1 MGSRNMKTGIYGMS
15 KIKLDIYMVCLLIC
29 VLSHP
34 GICSNT
40 NALTFFGWSDQ
51 HVKTDGDGTHLVPA
65 IDAMNK
71 LPQTDYPADI
81 GGKVAEPNFVIGLG
95 DITEWPTIAA
105 RDTYEKLITG
115 RLKYPSYD
123 VAGNHDSG
131 GLSPSPTI
139 HNWLIKR
146 HGSLSYT
153 FSKKGVHFIVLY
165 SKYDESLNSP
175 AQPISKDALE
185 YLRNCLSKVAKETP
199 VVVATHLCFE
209 SITNRDELIDA
220 FGDANVI
227 LVLGGHYHK
236 ASVNS
241 YRGINFMQLPSPAP
255 GSPSEITVIRIDS
268 ERLVTVPFDYEK
280 SEWSADPKKILNTGI
295 NRPPG
300 TPASPLSA
308 GDHDDTMKR
317 QPLFLDTNFRQ
328 GFLLSYPDSKQGAAA
343 EAVLNP
349 GDSNNKPVWRLCQWG
364 TKYSLAKARC
374 IHHANGDFSYGNE
387 AKKVVI
393 GTEGSDN
400 RDLILEI
407 KGSTEYG
414 NQARKYG
421 ESWPHLLVEQ
431 QASKVYPLDK
441 LDRLDFTLKIKLLYS
456 ANKMI
461 KETYDPALHAAQFQ
475 MFLVVKNVNGQSKDY
490 ENYYWFGVP
499 FYDSRYDIPPS
510 YKAKDT
516 GKADATGKFIYTIA
530 GEQIN
535 TEHLKPNEWAE
546 INADLLTYFKAG
558 LKEAV
563 ERGYL
568 KSSNPGDYAV
578 GGMNMGWEMPGT
590 LDASIQIRDFE
601 VLAGLSKTAY

>member
-1 MGSRNMKTGIYGMS
+1 MGSRNMRTGICRMS
-15 KIKLDIYMVCLLIC
+15 KIKLNTYIVCLLIC

-115 RLKYPSYD
+115 RLRYPSYD

-153 FSKKGVHFIVLY
+153 FDRKGVHFVVLY
-165 SKYDESLNSP
+165 SKYDESLNNP
-175 AQPISKDALE
+175 AQPISKDALK

-199 VVVATHLCFE
+199 IVVATHLCFE
-209 SITNRDELIDA
+209 SITNRDEFIDA
-220 FGDANVI
+220 LGDANVI

-241 YRGINFMQLPSPAP
+241 YRGINFVQLPSPAP

-268 ERLVTVPFDYEK
+268 ERLVAVPFDYEK
-280 SEWSADPKKILNTGI
+280 AEWSTDPKKILITSIKG
-295 NRPPG
+295 PPI
-300 TPASPLSA
+300 TSASPLSTEN
-308 GDHDDTMKR
+308 HDDMVKS
-317 QPLFLDTNFRQ
+317 QPLFLDTHFRR
-328 GFLLSYPDSKQGAAA
+328 GFLLSYPDSKEGAAA
-343 EAVLNP
+343 EAVLNL

-364 TKYSLAKARC
+364 TKYTLAKARC
-374 IHHANGDFSYGNE
+374 IHHANDDFSYGNE
-387 AKKVVI
+387 AKRILI
-393 GTEGSDN
+393 GAEGSDN

-407 KGSTEYG
+407 RGSTEYG

-431 QASKVYPLDK
+431 QAIKVYPLDK
-441 LDRLDFTLKIKLLYS
+441 LAGLDFTLKIKLLYS
-456 ANKMI
+456 EHKMI
-461 KETYDPALHAAQFQ
+461 KETYDPTLHAAQFQ
-475 MFLVVKNVNGQSKDY
+475 IFLVVKNINRQSKDY

-530 GEQIN
+530 GEQVN
-535 TEHLKPNEWAE
+535 TERLKPNEWAE
-546 INADLLTYFKAG
+546 INTDLLPYIKAG
-558 LKEAV
+558 LKEAI

-578 GGMNMGWEMPGT
+578 AGMNMGWELPGT

-601 VLAGLSKTAY
+601 VLTVLR